1 MTVQDAALLARITAS
16 AERLGGK
23 PTIRGLRITVE
34 QLLLAL
40 AHGVKEQELLDNYPE
55 LVSDD
60 IRAALL
66 YAGTPVADE
75 RVLTVTNAA

>member
-1 MTVQDAALLARITAS
+1 M
-16 AERLGGK
+16 
-23 PTIRGLRITVE
+23 E

-40 AHGVKEQELLDNYPE
+40 AHGVKEQELLNDYPE

-66 YAGTPVADE
+66 YAGTLVADE
-75 RVLTVTNAA
+75 RVLTVTDAA